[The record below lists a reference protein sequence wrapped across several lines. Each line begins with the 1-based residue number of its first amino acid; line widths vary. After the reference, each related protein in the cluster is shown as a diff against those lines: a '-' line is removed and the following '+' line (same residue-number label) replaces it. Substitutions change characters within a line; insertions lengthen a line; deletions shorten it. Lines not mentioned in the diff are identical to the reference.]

1 MKTCLGRAF
10 ASAAVAALCVLSVR
24 AGAEVPAASPLN
36 GTATLTLTFELKGTG
51 VERPASHEKNVT
63 WTMENRYTVT
73 ATMTAQKPGGFGAM
87 HKPDAAEQAREAER
101 AAAVGAAA
109 GSMQSMMEQAEQ
121 IMKLCGD
128 DEACITRESMKMSQ
142 GVDMSSPEMQA
153 AKANVAAAS
162 VMPEAR
168 YQIFAPVT
176 QSATFAVKEVA
187 HEAYYDAACSPATE
201 ASCSID
207 TTVSGQGDTTDGGD
221 ATVFATA
228 ASAEIDYQRGSL
240 LLNLT
245 VPGMAKVQKTVA
257 SKVPEVAS
265 GTTDVIRMIR
275 FGDVAEDP
283 LQVSCGA
290 CTTASGSFERDV
302 TDELL
307 GRPAKLVVTWSF
319 KRS

>member
-1 MKTCLGRAF
+1 MKTSFGRAF
-10 ASAAVAALCVLSVR
+10 AGAAAAALLAVSIGAR
-24 AGAEVPAASPLN
+24 AEAPTPTPEN
-36 GTATLTLTFELKGTG
+36 GNATLIVTFELKGTG
-51 VERPASHEKNVT
+51 IDRPASKEKNVT
-63 WTMENRYTVT
+63 WTVENRYTVT
-73 ATMTAQKPGGFGAM
+73 ATMAARKPSGFGAF

-101 AAAVGAAA
+101 AAAAGAAA
-109 GSMQSMMEQAEQ
+109 GSMQSMMDQAEQ

-153 AKANVAAAS
+153 AKSNVAAAS
-162 VMPEAR
+162 VMPQAR
-168 YQIFAPVT
+168 YQIFEPVT

-245 VPGMAKVQKTVA
+245 VPGMAKVQKSVA

-275 FGDVAEDP
+275 FGDVAELP
-283 LQVSCGA
+283 LEIACGA
-290 CTTASGSFERDV
+290 CTTASGSFEKQLP
-302 TDELL
+302 DELL
-307 GRPAKLVVTWSF
+307 RRPAKLVVIWTF

>member
-1 MKTCLGRAF
+1 MKTSFGRVFAGAAAAALLVLS
-10 ASAAVAALCVLSVR
+10 ASARAEVAAPTP
-24 AGAEVPAASPLN
+24 EN
-36 GTATLTLTFELKGTG
+36 GGATLTLTFELKGTG
-51 VERPASHEKNVT
+51 VDRPASHEKNVT
-63 WTMENRYTVT
+63 WTVENRYTVT
-73 ATMTAQKPGGFGAM
+73 ATMAARKPSAFGAF

-101 AAAVGAAA
+101 AAAAGAA
-109 GSMQSMMEQAEQ
+109 MQNMGSMMEQAEK
-121 IMKLCGD
+121 IMALCGD
-128 DEACITRESMKMSQ
+128 DEACVTRESMKMSQ

-162 VMPEAR
+162 VIPEAR
-168 YQIFAPVT
+168 YQIFEPVT

-201 ASCSID
+201 ASCAFD

-245 VPGMAKVQKTVA
+245 VPGMAKVQQTVA

-265 GTTDVIRMIR
+265 GTTDVIRMIS
-275 FGDVAEDP
+275 FGDVAELP
-283 LQVSCGA
+283 LEIACGA
-290 CTTASGSFERDV
+290 CTTASGSFEK
-302 TDELL
+302 ELPDQL
-307 GRPAKLVVTWSF
+307 LQRPAKLVVTWSF